1 MLFFNSQENKCIF
14 GILSML
20 YREKST
26 YTAMFKH
33 TKVSHITLQRA
44 LVQLQNESLIK
55 KYDIG
60 HKKVDYLITEKGT
73 KVLLSLQGL
82 KKIME

>member
-14 GILSML
+14 GILMIL
-20 YREKST
+20 HKEKST
-26 YTAMFKH
+26 YTKMFKQ

-44 LVQLQNESLIK
+44 LFQLQQEHLIM

-60 HKKVDYLITEKGT
+60 HKKVDYKITEKGI
-73 KVLLSLQGL
+73 KVLVSLQEL
-82 KKIME
+82 KRLVQ